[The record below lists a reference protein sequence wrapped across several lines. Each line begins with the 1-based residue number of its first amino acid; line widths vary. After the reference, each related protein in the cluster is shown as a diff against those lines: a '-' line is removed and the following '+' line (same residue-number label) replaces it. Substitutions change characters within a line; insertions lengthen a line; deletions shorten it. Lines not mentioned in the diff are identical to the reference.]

1 MRFLRNT
8 RKTDSLPAASLRVS
22 LAYLVPPAAAFAL
35 LSAMTMLASA
45 ADTRYY
51 LVEGVMKLADGRN
64 VGSNISLIKRT
75 VDRDAGRIEE
85 VVLTLRG
92 QDPAREFT
100 TVITPKGG
108 KASVSSTEG
117 GIAGEATLTGPEWAW
132 TGMKFSTKIEPSG
145 SRIEGEDEFSP
156 DGLKAHKDIFKPD
169 GNIQI
174 RIDESGHAI
183 NKPVYEMLRSRL
195 LAK

>member
-1 MRFLRNT
+1 MI
-8 RKTDSLPAASLRVS
+8 AA
-22 LAYLVPPAAAFAL
+22 
-35 LSAMTMLASA
+35 A

-51 LVEGVMKLADGRN
+51 LVEGVMKLADGRS

-75 VDRDAGRIEE
+75 VDREAGRIEE

-100 TVITPKGG
+100 TIITPGAG
-108 KASVSSTEG
+108 KAIVSSPEG
-117 GIAGEATLTGPEWAW
+117 GISGEAALTGPEWAW
-132 TGMKFSTKIEPSG
+132 TRMKFSTRIEPSG
-145 SRIEGEDEFSP
+145 SRVEGEDEFSP
-156 DGLKAHKDIFKPD
+156 DGIKAHKDIFKPD
-169 GNIQI
+169 GSVQI
-174 RIDESGHAI
+174 RIDESGHSI